1 MTEDNLKTNKHLLQM
16 DFNACG
22 TVEYSNETFNWNSN
36 GENIIENMNP
46 FIPENSEIKEV
57 FEIKEDLLDNLKNVN
72 FENKDFDIGEHTDK
86 LDRFNGSLKDLLVFF
101 KDQQTLVLKKEKEL
115 KDYYE
120 KLEVDTQKITDFGN
134 FLVTIDD
141 KYKDFEATSINK
153 SILEVSR
160 KIKENNNGENLK
172 EDYEKELSILN
183 YYFHNFIKKIN
194 NGNLGNTCSL
204 CLQRNVDT
212 YMNPCGHTGCS
223 QCINE
228 LKDRMGEYNCNCFI
242 CRKKVIKFNA
252 LYFI

>member
-1 MTEDNLKTNKHLLQM
+1 M

-36 GENIIENMNP
+36 AENIIENMNS

-57 FEIKEDLLDNLKNVN
+57 FLIKEDLMDNLKNVN
-72 FENKDFDIGEHTDK
+72 FENKDYDIGEQNEK
-86 LDRFNGSLKDLLVFF
+86 LDKFNGSLKDLLIFF

-115 KDYYE
+115 KDYYD
-120 KLEVDTQKITDFGN
+120 KLELDTQKITDFGN

-160 KIKENNNGENLK
+160 KIKENNNGENIK
-172 EDYEKELSILN
+172 KDYERELSILN

-223 QCINE
+223 QCIKE

-242 CRKKVIKFNA
+242 CRKKVIDFKA